1 MLSTTVVHTLPSRL
15 ASFRTGL
22 LTPWDDAGFE
32 VSAECWGVC
41 GKTGGGD
48 FFTLAVR
55 APGHIGVVIG
65 DACGRGEDGEAQ
77 LSTVLPEVHRLALS
91 GASPA
96 ELLTELNRIAAERLP
111 VDRFVTAAA
120 FEFNMRAG
128 VLTVANA
135 AHVPAIIRR
144 GRGRQVA
151 VIGHASGMPLGID
164 AGSTYRDEHHELN
177 LGDVIVLMTDGVL
190 EAVES
195 DLLSMTTLKRLLGEA
210 EEGAAD
216 VHRFL
221 LRKCEECTRGKR
233 VDDMTLMALEA
244 TPEHQPASG
253 RLADLAQAS

>member
-1 MLSTTVVHTLPSRL
+1 VLSKTAVHTLPSRF
-15 ASFRTGL
+15 ASFPSGL

-32 VSAECWGVC
+32 VTAECWGVC

-55 APGHIGVVIG
+55 APGHIGVIIG
-65 DACGRGEDGEAQ
+65 DACGRGEDGQAQ
-77 LSTVLPEVHRLALS
+77 ISRVLPEVRRLALS

-96 ELLTELNRIAAERLP
+96 ELLTELNRTVGEQLP

-120 FEFNMRAG
+120 FEFDMRAG

-135 AHVPAIIRR
+135 AHVPAIIRS
-144 GRGRQVA
+144 GRGRHVS
-151 VIGHASGMPLGID
+151 VVGRPSGMPLGID
-164 AGSTYRDEHHELN
+164 ESTRYIDEHHELN

-190 EAVES
+190 ESVEV

-210 EEGAAD
+210 AEGAAD

-221 LRKCEECTRGKR
+221 LRKCRESSRASR
-233 VDDMTLMALEA
+233 MDDMTLLALEA
-244 TPEHQPASG
+244 SPEPQPASG
-253 RLADLAQAS
+253 SLRDLAQAS